1 MFINIGLFKQA
12 SGEVWRSEKWCQH
25 HCWVRLGIEQDEDV
39 LDRILCNAA
48 FRGSVPPKR
57 LKWWVPFRV
66 DKDVKTVKRCF
77 WVIRGRGS

>member
-1 MFINIGLFKQA
+1 M
-12 SGEVWRSEKWCQH
+12 
-25 HCWVRLGIEQDEDV
+25 RLGIEQDEDV

-48 FRGSVPPKR
+48 VRGSVPPKR

-77 WVIRGRGS
+77 WVIIGRGS